1 MDEIDFKPPYPPA
14 AAWTSVGLKART
26 AWRKEVWHATRLAA
40 AETTNRHQEALI
52 LILAD
57 IHSSGAGSPAA
68 W

>member
-1 MDEIDFKPPYPPA
+1 MSIDS
-14 AAWTSVGLKART
+14 TSAPSCLV
-26 AWRKEVWHATRLAA
+26 A

-68 W
+68 